1 MKLVKGRVT
10 RKIQYVKDNVTFVV
24 PVGTIIYVDTDEG
37 LGNFGNED
45 TIFIEENEY
54 ECLH

>member
-24 PVGTIIYVDTDEG
+24 PVGTIVYVDTDEG